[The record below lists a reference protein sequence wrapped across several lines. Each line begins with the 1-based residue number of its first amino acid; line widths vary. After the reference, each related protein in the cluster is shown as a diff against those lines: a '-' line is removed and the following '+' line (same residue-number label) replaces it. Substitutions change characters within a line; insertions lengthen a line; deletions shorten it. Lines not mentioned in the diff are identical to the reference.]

1 MPVPAVTLRPD
12 GARRNPKASLSG
24 QQRLRAVEQ
33 QEAGKTGQAQGQ
45 RDALGVVGAG
55 EGRQVWARWA
65 ERRRQDAIETPA
77 GVAGNWYYPKRPFD
91 TDETMH
97 YDLPDLRLVAA
108 IADCGS
114 LTRAAVRIHL
124 APSSAS
130 HRLTQL
136 EAALGM
142 ALSNATRAADAHAG
156 WRILLRHARQVFAQ
170 LEQMHA
176 DLAPYASGLHSQVTV
191 LPTPTPSTA
200 SCRKTSAISC
210 ATIRKSGSVWKS
222 SPARPSSAPSPPGRS
237 ISASSP
243 TKATWPAWKPCP
255 TGATGWCPIVR
266 LAHPLAGEP
275 AVAFA
280 RVLAEPFVC
289 LHAGSAIHTFMMN
302 HAAQLGGRLDVR
314 IQVRSFN
321 AVCRMVAAGVGIGMV
336 PRSAVGGGQVR
347 A

>member
-1 MPVPAVTLRPD
+1 
-12 GARRNPKASLSG
+12 
-24 QQRLRAVEQ
+24 
-33 QEAGKTGQAQGQ
+33 
-45 RDALGVVGAG
+45 
-55 EGRQVWARWA
+55 
-65 ERRRQDAIETPA
+65 
-77 GVAGNWYYPKRPFD
+77 
-91 TDETMH
+91 MH

-142 ALSNATRAADAHAG
+142 ALFERHPRGLTPTPAG
-156 WRILLRHARQVFAQ
+156 ESLLRHTRQVFAQ

-191 LPTPTPSTA
+191 FANTNAINCFLPEDLGDFLRDHPQVRVSLEEQP
-200 SCRKTSAISC
+200 
-210 ATIRKSGSVWKS
+210 
-222 SPARPSSAPSPPGRS
+222 SPA
-237 ISASSP
+237 
-243 TKATWPAWKPCP
+243 
-255 TGATGWCPIVR
+255 IVR
-266 LAHPLAGEP
+266 AVAAGQVEIGVVADEGNLAGLETLPYRRDRLVLIVPPAHPLAGEA

-280 RVLAEPFVC
+280 RVLGEPFVC

-321 AVCRMVAAGVGIGMV
+321 AVCSMVAAGVGIGMV
-336 PRSAVGGGQVR
+336 PRSAVGTADAVRLIEITDPWAPRDLQLCVRSRSALPAAAQALLVHLAGMGSGQ
-347 A
+347 AG